1 MDLVSRIVSIYLPMV
16 KTLHWNNWSNKLNIN
31 FKNGVSWKIKSIDCL
46 LNNNKDKKHFFVGK
60 MTQHM
65 LIKACI
71 YLHCGPSTKIPSK
84 LKSICENGVS

>member
-1 MDLVSRIVSIYLPMV
+1 MGLVERLRVLIAFWII
-16 KTLHWNNWSNKLNIN
+16 T
-31 FKNGVSWKIKSIDCL
+31 KIK
-46 LNNNKDKKHFFVGK
+46 NFFVGK